1 LGLPVA
7 LRDTLRRTLTDA
19 IVVPLFDAAS
29 LRTEDGTEYVQLAP
43 LAFRPG
49 ESVLG
54 EAAVDTLDR
63 LSALLHWEERWLV
76 FVQARDGTDET
87 QPSET
92 LRLADERAAAV
103 RHHLTKV
110 RSVPEDQVE
119 VEDPGTGAPSV
130 RLDLLPAS

>member
-1 LGLPVA
+1 
-7 LRDTLRRTLTDA
+7 
-19 IVVPLFDAAS
+19 VVPTHTTAGAYPRSSGHGD
-29 LRTEDGTEYVQLAP
+29 
-43 LAFRPG
+43 
-49 ESVLG
+49 
-54 EAAVDTLDR
+54 AVDTLDR